1 MCLHFAAEPGAGG
14 RIIMALSF
22 GRKKAAPA
30 SDETSTGDELGSYPL
45 KVDDLKST
53 HLRFHKNFRVEHIII
68 GCLLIVCLVQAN
80 VIMQMFP
87 LFRVVP
93 FFVTFSDKDEQVVR
107 IQPPTGNL
115 RSLDILTEANV
126 REYVKVR
133 NTISRDD
140 SINIARW
147 GGKIENMSTQEI
159 YEGFLSEIKPVYE
172 AAKAGKFTRSTIIDS
187 VAKVQDGYYRVD
199 FTTHDRTIGSGLAD
213 TQERQNSFS
222 VELRAQ
228 NRPQDVTYNNRFQNP
243 LGFKVVSY
251 TVVPRR
257 SPQN

>member
-1 MCLHFAAEPGAGG
+1 MKIG
-14 RIIMALSF
+14 F
-22 GRKKAAPA
+22 GRKKPAAAPVGEA
-30 SDETSTGDELGSYPL
+30 AGDQLGAYPL
-45 KVDDLKST
+45 KVDDLKSS

-68 GCLLIVCLVQAN
+68 GCLLILCLVQAN

-87 LFRVVP
+87 LYRVVP

-126 REYVKVR
+126 REYVKIR

-159 YEGFLSEIKPVYE
+159 YDGFLSEIKPVYD
-172 AAKAGKFTRSTIIDS
+172 AAKAGKFTRTTIIDA

-213 TQERQNSFS
+213 TQEKQNSFS

-228 NRPQDVTYNNRFQNP
+228 NRPQDITYNNRFQNP
-243 LGFKVVSY
+243 LGFKVISY

-257 SPQN
+257 NSQN

>member
-1 MCLHFAAEPGAGG
+1 MKIG
-14 RIIMALSF
+14 F
-22 GRKKAAPA
+22 GRKKSAAAAPVSEPA
-30 SDETSTGDELGSYPL
+30 GDQLGAYPL
-45 KVDDLKST
+45 KVDDLKSS

-68 GCLLIVCLVQAN
+68 GCLLILCIVQAN

-87 LFRVVP
+87 LYRVVP

-126 REYVKVR
+126 RAYVKIR

-159 YEGFLSEIKPVYE
+159 YDGFLSEIKPVYD
-172 AAKAGKFTRSTIIDS
+172 AAKAGKFTRTTIIDA

-228 NRPQDVTYNNRFQNP
+228 NRPQDITYNNRFQNP
-243 LGFKVVSY
+243 LGFKVISY

-257 SPQN
+257 NSQN

>member
-1 MCLHFAAEPGAGG
+1 MKNP
-14 RIIMALSF
+14 F
-22 GRKKAAPA
+22 GRKNKISEIHDDP
-30 SDETSTGDELGSYPL
+30 SGDQIGSYPTR
-45 KVDDLKST
+45 VDDLKSA
-53 HLRFHKNFRVEHIII
+53 HLRAFKNFRVEHIII
-68 GCLLIVCLVQAN
+68 GALLIICIVQVN
-80 VIMQMFP
+80 VIAQLFP

-126 REYVKVR
+126 REYVKLR

-172 AAKAGKFTRSTIIDS
+172 AAKAGKFTRTTIIDA

-213 TQERQNSFS
+213 TQERQNAFS

-243 LGFKVVSY
+243 LGFKVISY

-257 SPQN
+257 NPQN